1 MAKTSVS
8 YKDMRAGIIAYNQA
22 VLDGKK
28 PKATPAIAQLLE
40 EGKLE
45 TAKNGLLQGEK
56 KWFKGLQEGNAEAK
70 AVAAALQKGFEM
82 AKGEKPAK
90 AEKPAPKAEKPAK
103 EEKEEPKGPK
113 FNPEAVVAA
122 LHKANATGIDSLTE
136 VEKTMVAVQPAERQ
150 ARAETVVDG
159 QTKFVPLTKDGVAV
173 MEPNPHAGKIGLTP
187 ACYQSIM
194 GVINSYPK
202 RLAKRDEISAAE
214 ADRMTATLAAAT
226 EARDAAQKSM
236 GITPKGKEVTK
247 DTIATPSQE

>member
-8 YKDMRAGIIAYNQA
+8 YRDMRAGIIAYNQA

-28 PKATPAIAQLLE
+28 PKADKAVAQLLE
-40 EGKLE
+40 EGNLT

-56 KWFKGLQEGNAEAK
+56 KWFKGLQEGTAEAK

-82 AKGEKPAK
+82 AHGDKPAK
-90 AEKPAPKAEKPAK
+90 TEKAPKAEKPAK

-113 FNPEAVVAA
+113 FNPEVVVAA

-150 ARAETVVDG
+150 QRFETVVDG
-159 QTKFVPLTKDGVAV
+159 VKKFAPATKDGVPV

-202 RLAKRDEISAAE
+202 RLANREKISAAE

-236 GITPKGKEVTK
+236 GITPKGKEIEKEAV
-247 DTIATPSQE
+247 APSQE